1 MQEQKIEINI
11 KEEIAHGIYSNLAII
26 THSNVEFIV
35 DFVSVMPGIQK
46 GEVRSRIILTPQN
59 AKRLLS
65 ALGDNLRKFEEQNG
79 EIKEIAHENIPIIT
93 NNGGLA

>member
-59 AKRLLS
+59 AKRLLT

-79 EIKEIAHENIPIIT
+79 EIKEIAHEKIPIIT

>member
-59 AKRLLS
+59 AKRLLN

-93 NNGGLA
+93 HNGGLA

>member
-59 AKRLLS
+59 AKRLLH
-65 ALGDNLRKFEEQNG
+65 ALGDNLRKFEDQNG

>member
-26 THSNVEFIV
+26 AHSNVEFIV

-59 AKRLLS
+59 AKRLLN

>member
-59 AKRLLS
+59 AKRLLT

>member
-59 AKRLLS
+59 AKRLLN